1 MATKEIDFQILNL
14 KIIVENLEKIHQTSK
29 KTTKLKNENP

>member
-14 KIIVENLEKIHQTSK
+14 KIIVENLEIF
-29 KTTKLKNENP
+29 TKLPKNHKIEK

>member
-14 KIIVENLEKIHQTSK
+14 KIIVENLENFHQTSK
-29 KTTKLKNENP
+29 KPQNFEK

>member
-14 KIIVENLEKIHQTSK
+14 KIIVENMEKF
-29 KTTKLKNENP
+29 TKLPKKPQN